1 MKPFIFHAQTPD
13 HFHEKD
19 GVLTVKLLTD
29 RNDWNKVQLRHEPDN
44 EEYLLDMEKLSTQGR
59 LTLWQ
64 VSFPANTDKDITHY
78 AFKLVDSKGQYW
90 LDAKGVHRRVSSRE
104 FHFKFNTQHRPP
116 SWVSEQVFYQIFP
129 ERFCNGNPSISVKA
143 GEYRLKE
150 NTLDVVVKEWGEAVE
165 GHNGTGAAEFFGG
178 DLTGIHNKLDY
189 LQELGVTALYLNPI
203 FQSPS
208 NHKYD
213 TTDYYTVDPHFGTN
227 QEFASLSKDIHAR
240 NMKIVLDAVF
250 NHTSVEHPWFDKLKT
265 TGLDSGMSASSGAY
279 DHADSPYHD
288 YYFFESDDSK
298 KYVGWKGISSLPVL
312 NFSNV
317 AVRDHIYQSED
328 SVIKHWLKAP
338 YNVDGWRFDVI
349 HMLGEGEGAYNN
361 AHYVKAFRDSTKEEN
376 PEAYILGEHFFEATS
391 WLQGE
396 QEDGSMNYY
405 GFAHPV
411 RALLAKQD
419 IAYEPINIDMLAF
432 SDWLAEARAK
442 VPWLNQ
448 LSQLNQLD
456 SHDTAR
462 LLTLLEGDQAKQKLA
477 LTLLLTYVGTPCL
490 YYGSEVG
497 LEGGQDPD
505 NRRCFPWE
513 KEDTSPWF
521 PFHQALI
528 KLRIERRS
536 LQSGSY
542 LELYCDA
549 ETLVYVRSLEGES
562 SLVVL
567 NLSKDEKVLSLPIW
581 KLGQE
586 QGELVGLLDP
596 MERTLIDNGTVDIVV
611 PAMETKIY
619 NLVTL

>member
-90 LDAKGVHRRVSSRE
+90 LDAKGVHCRVSSRE

-178 DLTGIHNKLDY
+178 DLMGIHNKLDY

-265 TGLDSGMSASSGAY
+265 AGLDS
-279 DHADSPYHD
+279 
-288 YYFFESDDSK
+288 
-298 KYVGWKGISSLPVL
+298 
-312 NFSNV
+312 
-317 AVRDHIYQSED
+317 
-328 SVIKHWLKAP
+328 
-338 YNVDGWRFDVI
+338 
-349 HMLGEGEGAYNN
+349 
-361 AHYVKAFRDSTKEEN
+361 T
-376 PEAYILGEHFFEATS
+376 
-391 WLQGE
+391 
-396 QEDGSMNYY
+396 
-405 GFAHPV
+405 
-411 RALLAKQD
+411 
-419 IAYEPINIDMLAF
+419 
-432 SDWLAEARAK
+432 
-442 VPWLNQ
+442 
-448 LSQLNQLD
+448 
-456 SHDTAR
+456 
-462 LLTLLEGDQAKQKLA
+462 
-477 LTLLLTYVGTPCL
+477 
-490 YYGSEVG
+490 
-497 LEGGQDPD
+497 
-505 NRRCFPWE
+505 
-513 KEDTSPWF
+513 
-521 PFHQALI
+521 
-528 KLRIERRS
+528 
-536 LQSGSY
+536 
-542 LELYCDA
+542 
-549 ETLVYVRSLEGES
+549 
-562 SLVVL
+562 
-567 NLSKDEKVLSLPIW
+567 
-581 KLGQE
+581 
-586 QGELVGLLDP
+586 
-596 MERTLIDNGTVDIVV
+596 
-611 PAMETKIY
+611 
-619 NLVTL
+619 

>member
-1 MKPFIFHAQTPD
+1 MKPFIFHAQTSD
-13 HFHEKD
+13 YFHEKD
-19 GVLTVKLLTD
+19 GVLTVTIMSERD
-29 RNDWNKVQLRHEPDN
+29 DWQKVQLRHEPDN
-44 EEYLLDMEKLSTQGR
+44 EEYLLGMTKVGTQGR

-64 VSFPANTDKDITHY
+64 TSFPVNTDRSVTHY

-90 LDAKGVHRRVSSRE
+90 LDAKGVHCRVPSRE
-104 FHFKFNTQHRPP
+104 FHFKFNSLHQPP

-150 NTLDVVVKEWGEAVE
+150 NTLDVVVKEWGDAVE

-178 DLTGIHNKLDY
+178 DLAGIHSKLDY
-189 LQELGVTALYLNPI
+189 LQDLGITALYLNPI

-213 TTDYYTVDPHFGTN
+213 TTDYYNIDSHFGTN
-227 QEFASLSKDIHAR
+227 DEFAALSEDIHSR
-240 NMKIVLDAVF
+240 DMRIVLDAVF
-250 NHTSVEHPWFDKLKT
+250 NHTSVEHPWFDKLKVT
-265 TGLDSGMSASSGAY
+265 SSGAY
-279 DHADSPYHD
+279 DHPGSAYHN
-288 YYFFESDDSK
+288 YYFFDPDNPK
-298 KYVGWKGISSLPVL
+298 QYVGWKGISSLPVL
-312 NFSNV
+312 NFSN
-317 AVRDHIYQSED
+317 ASVRDYIYQSQD

-361 AHYVKAFRDSTKEEN
+361 AHYVEAFRNSAKAEN

-391 WLQGE
+391 WLQGT

-419 IAYEPINIDMLAF
+419 IAYDSIDIDMLAF

-462 LLTLLEGDQAKQKLA
+462 LLTLLNGDQAKQKLA
-477 LTLLLTYVGTPCL
+477 LTLLFTYVGTPCL
-490 YYGSEVG
+490 YYGTEVG

-505 NRRCFPWE
+505 NRRCFPWGE
-513 KEDTSPWF
+513 EGSSSWF

-528 KLRIERRS
+528 KLRTERHS
-536 LQSGSY
+536 LQNGAY
-542 LELYCDA
+542 LELYCDT
-549 ETLVYVRSLEGES
+549 ETLVFARSLNGENT
-562 SLVVL
+562 LVVL
-567 NLSKDEKVLSLPIW
+567 NLSQDEKELSLPVW
-581 KLGQE
+581 MLGQE
-586 QGELVGLLDP
+586 QGELVELSGQ
-596 MERTLIDNGTVDIVV
+596 MKGAIIANGAVDITA
-611 PAMETKIY
+611 PAMQAKIFDVV
-619 NLVTL
+619 NR